1 MNLLEELDDDNGTVT
16 KTAQTRKLTI
26 DGVTNAY
33 PVYRIKLSELY
44 YNDQNDRI
52 ATWISKYKSD
62 HNGKAPDIS
71 DRGSYN
77 DIIEQFIVE
86 SNSDAINKTQN
97 NIELVDQREPG
108 VVLNDGR
115 IIDGNRRFT
124 CLRRLSKK
132 NEKFGYFEA
141 VILNRSFERNTKEIK
156 MLELSIQHGEESKV
170 DYNPIDRLVGVYND
184 IINTKLISVEEYARS
199 TNEDVKQV
207 NHRVEVAQLMVDF
220 LDFIN
225 APEQFYIARDLGIA
239 ATLEELPNLLK
250 KCKTEDEKEDLK
262 NVVFTNILMHP
273 PGEMRGFQRNIKTVI
288 GSDYKEEFIG
298 KQMEIA
304 QKVVENLPPVGEVT
318 TQNIREVIRNNAPVV
333 QELEASM
340 DQTLTKVRRN
350 QTRNEPI
357 RLAEKANE
365 YLEGIDENILAKMSD
380 SEIHRFI
387 EQITHIKNTIKKL
400 EENI

>member
-1 MNLLEELDDDNGTVT
+1 MGLLQEGKENGTVIT
-16 KTAQTRKLTI
+16 TAQSRKLTI
-26 DGVTNAY
+26 DGRTQAY
-33 PVYRIKLSELY
+33 TVYKIKLSNLF

-52 ATWISKYKSD
+52 ATWISKYKAD
-62 HNGKAPDIS
+62 HNGEAPDPS
-71 DRGSYN
+71 NRNSYN

-86 SNSDAINKTQN
+86 SNPDAINKTQN

-132 NEKFGYFEA
+132 NERFGDFEA
-141 VILNRSFERNTKEIK
+141 VILDPKLETNPKVIK

-199 TNEDVKQV
+199 TNEDVKLV
-207 NHRVEVAQLMVDF
+207 NHRVEVAKLMVEF
-220 LDFIN
+220 LEFIN
-225 APEQFYIARDLGIA
+225 APEQFYIARDLGVA

-250 KCKTEDEKEDLK
+250 KCKTDDEKDDLK

-288 GSDYKEEFIG
+288 SSDYKEEFLD

-304 QKVVENLPPVGEVT
+304 QKVVDTLPPVGEVN
-318 TQNIREVIRNNAPVV
+318 TQKIREVIRNNDPVV

-340 DQTLTKVRRN
+340 DQTLLKVKRN

-380 SEIHRFI
+380 SEIDRFV

>member
-1 MNLLEELDDDNGTVT
+1 MGLLQEGKENGTVIT
-16 KTAQTRKLTI
+16 TAQSRKLTI
-26 DGVTNAY
+26 DGRTQAY
-33 PVYRIKLSELY
+33 TVYKIKLSNLF

-52 ATWISKYKSD
+52 ATWISKYKAD
-62 HNGKAPDIS
+62 HNGEAPDPS
-71 DRGSYN
+71 NRNSYN

-86 SNSDAINKTQN
+86 SNPDAINKTQN

-132 NEKFGYFEA
+132 NERFGDFEA
-141 VILNRSFERNTKEIK
+141 VILDPKLETNPKVIK

-199 TNEDVKQV
+199 TNEDVKLV
-207 NHRVEVAQLMVDF
+207 NHRVEVAKLMVEF
-220 LDFIN
+220 LEFIN
-225 APEQFYIARDLGIA
+225 APEQFYIARDLGVA

-250 KCKTEDEKEDLK
+250 KCKTDDEKDDLK

-288 GSDYKEEFIG
+288 SSDYKEEFLD

-304 QKVVENLPPVGEVT
+304 QKVVDTLPPVGEVN
-318 TQNIREVIRNNAPVV
+318 TQKIREVIRNNDPVV

-340 DQTLTKVRRN
+340 DQTLLKVKRN

-380 SEIHRFI
+380 SEIDRFV
-387 EQITHIKNTIKKL
+387 EQITHIKNTLKKL

>member
-1 MNLLEELDDDNGTVT
+1 MGLLQEGKENGTVIT
-16 KTAQTRKLTI
+16 TAQSRKLTI
-26 DGVTNAY
+26 DGRTQAY
-33 PVYRIKLSELY
+33 TVYKIKLSNLF

-52 ATWISKYKSD
+52 ATWISKYKAD
-62 HNGKAPDIS
+62 HNGEAPDPS
-71 DRGSYN
+71 NRNSYN

-86 SNSDAINKTQN
+86 SNPDAINKTQN

-141 VILNRSFERNTKEIK
+141 VILSRVLETSTKEIK

-184 IINTKLISVEEYARS
+184 IISTKLISVEEYARS
-199 TNEDVKQV
+199 TNEDVKLV
-207 NHRVEVAQLMVDF
+207 NHRVEVAQLMVEF
-220 LDFIN
+220 LEFIN
-225 APEQFYIARDLGIA
+225 APEQFYIARDLGVA

-250 KCKTEDEKEDLK
+250 KCKTDDEKDDLK

-288 GSDYKEEFIG
+288 GSDYKDEFLE

-304 QKVVENLPPVGEVT
+304 QKVVDTLPPIGEVS
-318 TQNIREVIRNNAPVV
+318 TQKIREVIRNNDPVV

-357 RLAEKANE
+357 RLAEKASE

-380 SEIHRFI
+380 SEMDRFV
-387 EQITHIKNTIKKL
+387 EQLTHIKNTLKKL

>member
-1 MNLLEELDDDNGTVT
+1 MGLLQEGKENGTVIT
-16 KTAQTRKLTI
+16 TAQSRKLTI
-26 DGVTNAY
+26 DGRTQAY
-33 PVYRIKLSELY
+33 TVYKIKLSNLF

-52 ATWISKYKSD
+52 ATWISKYKAD
-62 HNGKAPDIS
+62 HNGEAPDPS
-71 DRGSYN
+71 NRNSYN

-86 SNSDAINKTQN
+86 SNPDAINKTQN

-132 NEKFGYFEA
+132 NERFGDFEA
-141 VILNRSFERNTKEIK
+141 VILDPKLETNPKVIK

-199 TNEDVKQV
+199 TNEDVKLV
-207 NHRVEVAQLMVDF
+207 NHRVEVAKLMVEF
-220 LDFIN
+220 LEFIN
-225 APEQFYIARDLGIA
+225 APEQFYIARDLGVA

-250 KCKTEDEKEDLK
+250 KCKTDDEKDDLK

-288 GSDYKEEFIG
+288 SSDYKEEFLD

-304 QKVVENLPPVGEVT
+304 QKVVDTLPPVGEVN
-318 TQNIREVIRNNAPVV
+318 TQKIREVIRNNDPVV

-340 DQTLTKVRRN
+340 DQTLLKVKRN

-380 SEIHRFI
+380 SEIDRFV
-387 EQITHIKNTIKKL
+387 EQLTHIKNTLKKL